1 LQISHFIGINSS
13 RERFDLYCNS
23 GQESKTNSVDALFK
37 HYWIINDFNHLY
49 TNVGNNFGTSH
60 FKTASK
66 QLTTDGS
73 VNDFASAGFGEI
85 PVK

>member
-1 LQISHFIGINSS
+1 
-13 RERFDLYCNS
+13 
-23 GQESKTNSVDALFK
+23 VDALFK

-66 QLTTDGS
+66 QLITDGS
-73 VNDFASAGFGEI
+73 INVILLQLDLCEI